1 MEDIIRNK
9 KVIDKIAH
17 ASKFE
22 NSSIERVLWM
32 TQISKEIYKSEFL
45 KNDFALMGG
54 SAIAFLYGNIY
65 RLSVDIDLDY
75 INNHDLGKY
84 DRNEITD
91 LQSRHMSEFE
101 KIAHRLKLEYQPVNQ
116 EDNRFLQLTMSYK
129 SIYGQQKTIELDL
142 GYRYCHTVLGTKKAV
157 WPNIFEI
164 ENYKSL
170 PVMTL
175 MPEELWASKI
185 TAMIGTNRIDIKGK
199 RYLGSKNKIRHLYDT
214 WHLIDSEEIMNEIN
228 IGILKS
234 LTILFGMTRVE
245 NYDLCRGDALAL
257 YSQADYD
264 NDLYP
269 VIRNTKDLPQL
280 RIMQRDTRK
289 FLDEFIFSYDENEYE
304 FMEDFKSGNF
314 RPLKILP
321 PKIAKKVEG
330 LYFYKEMLEIVKR

>member
-1 MEDIIRNK
+1 MIFLNMEDIIRNK
-9 KVIDKIAH
+9 KVIEKIAH

-75 INNHDLGKY
+75 ISNHDLGKY

-142 GYRYCHTVLGTKKAV
+142 GYKYCHSVLGTKKAV

-164 ENYKSL
+164 ENYESFS
-170 PVMTL
+170 VMTL

-214 WHLIDSEEIMNEIN
+214 WHLIDSEKIMNEIN

-245 NYDLCRGDALAL
+245 NYDL
-257 YSQADYD
+257 
-264 NDLYP
+264 YP

-289 FLDEFIFSYDENEYE
+289 FLDKFIFSYDENEYE

-321 PKIAKKVEG
+321 PEIAKKVEG